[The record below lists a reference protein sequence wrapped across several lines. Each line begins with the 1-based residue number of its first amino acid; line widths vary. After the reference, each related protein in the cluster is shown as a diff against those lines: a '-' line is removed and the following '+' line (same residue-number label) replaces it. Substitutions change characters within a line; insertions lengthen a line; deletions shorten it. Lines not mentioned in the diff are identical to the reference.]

1 MIIEKT
7 YIEGLLVIKPRIFSD
22 NRGEFIESYNASIHD
37 AIGKQYTFIQDNES
51 VSKKGVLRGLHFQN
65 PPWEQGKLVRVSS
78 GRVWD
83 VAVDIRKNS
92 PTYLQYYGVEL
103 SGENKFMF
111 WIPPGFA
118 HGFLVLEENSV
129 FSYKCTNFYNKEAED
144 ALLWNDKILNIN
156 WPIKHDLII
165 SDKDLEA
172 QTIDKFDSK
181 FFY

>member
-7 YIEGLLVIKPRIFSD
+7 HIEGLLVIKPRIFSD
-22 NRGEFIESYNASIHD
+22 NRGQFIESFNASIQD
-37 AIGKQYTFIQDNES
+37 AIGKEYKFIQDNES
-51 VSKKGVLRGLHFQN
+51 VSKIGVLRGLHFQN

-92 PTYLQYYGVEL
+92 PTYLQHYGLEL
-103 SGENKFMF
+103 SGENKFLF

-144 ALLWNDKILNIN
+144 SLLWNDPLLNIQ

-172 QTIDKFDSK
+172 QTINKFDSK